1 MTGSEW
7 IPGTHFQS
15 SGRSERSTECLECQ
29 RATYPSLDVK
39 PAKASLR
46 QTLMAD
52 LSPEASKPL
61 TGEEGRVG
69 EEMKYAVTC
78 EKTEGLGEDEL
89 AQPSLHG
96 LKKWSGAKAKGVILK
111 TTVKK
116 SSLLI
121 TGVRGY
127 VSFL

>member
-1 MTGSEW
+1 
-7 IPGTHFQS
+7 
-15 SGRSERSTECLECQ
+15 
-29 RATYPSLDVK
+29 
-39 PAKASLR
+39 
-46 QTLMAD
+46 MAD

-61 TGEEGRVG
+61 TGEGGRVG
-69 EEMKYAVTC
+69 EERKYAVAC
-78 EKTEGLGEDEL
+78 EKTEWLGGDEL
-89 AQPSLHG
+89 AQSSLHR